1 MLLFPFHDSMTIGTH
16 HIAFFSFLKGRLETD
31 RTATKIETFEIGI
44 PVMEIQ
50 NPGIRA
56 ATPYTSAITPGLS

>member
-1 MLLFPFHDSMTIGTH
+1 MSLFPLCYSVAIRAH